1 MLIIDRFE
9 SEIAIVEGDRELIEI
24 PKHHLPAE
32 AKEGD
37 VIKILIDEEKTV
49 ARRKKIKEL
58 SAELFK

>member
-9 SEIAIVEGDRELIEI
+9 YEIAIVEGDREIIEI

-37 VIKILIDEEKTV
+37 VIKIIIDEQKTEE
-49 ARRKKIKEL
+49 RRQQIEEL
-58 SAELFK
+58 SAKLFE